1 MNVTYFTGAGAS
13 ANALPVWSEQARAM
27 LLGESLIY
35 KDHKITSEEIKSSSP
50 NKNPFELGSKEY
62 LLWEMAWFGYKALEF
77 GSIDTFAK
85 KLFLNRDFELLNR
98 LKLAVSV
105 NFTLLEFTKDAHGT
119 YSSLIDE
126 RYISLFAKIL
136 ASSKNGDVHIRPEY
150 SFITWNYDLQ
160 LERAFS
166 KFMRYESAKIGNLAR
181 INLALAPDLGNRAT
195 KKQVIHLNG
204 HHGAFFHD
212 ARDQYFIDRDWASK
226 GTFDAFFQEM
236 SFITESLNK
245 RKISFDNT
253 IKYAW
258 ENQNSA
264 DLKDACN
271 LMENTETLVIIGYS
285 FPDFNKSIDQQ
296 LFMRMPNLKKIIVHD
311 KNFNSRF
318 LQDQFGQEVLQK
330 ITLLPIEQYWTF

>member
-13 ANALPVWSEQARAM
+13 ANALPVWSQQANAM
-27 LLGESLIY
+27 LLGTSMLH
-35 KDHKITSEEIKSSSP
+35 KDHRLSANDIMNCAP
-50 NKNPFELGSKEY
+50 NNNPFSIGTRDY
-62 LLWEMAWFGYKALEF
+62 LLWDMAWFGYRAMEF

-85 KLFLNRDFELLNR
+85 KLFLNSNFQLLSR

-105 NFTLLEFTKDAHGT
+105 NFSLLEFTQDADT
-119 YSSLIDE
+119 KYPARIDQ

-166 KFMRYESAKIGNLAR
+166 KFMPYENAKIGNLAR
-181 INLALAPDLGNRAT
+181 NNLALAPDLGNRAT

-245 RKISFDNT
+245 RKISFDNS

-311 KNFNSRF
+311 KNFNNRF